1 MTAHSACI
9 ELLGTP
15 TVRGTSV
22 VDPRTIGGPRC
33 VEALAYLTVHRHRD
47 VTADELASIIW
58 PRGRPKSWNAA
69 ARSVLTKVREALNT
83 AGIPGDS
90 LRSRGG
96 LLQLALPDWVQVD
109 LEVIRE
115 FCRRSGGG
123 LPARVRADRAH
134 DAHRALSDPLLR
146 GVVGAWADEL
156 QAERVSLLV
165 TALDIDAQASAED
178 GSFERSISCAEAV
191 ISIDPLVERAYRHA
205 MRGHIA
211 LGDRA
216 QALEVAARCRR
227 ALTEHLGVDPSAE
240 TAQLFADALQDDR
253 AQHETFSAAAP
264 LIVGRD
270 TELDAIARTL
280 NSTAPGSSHCVVVTG
295 DAGSGKTTLV
305 REAMR
310 RARASGVT
318 VIFGRCSEDAVVPF
332 EPFVDAIE
340 GQLDDV
346 DSAQL
351 REWVDAHGTDVLRLL
366 PGSAQRFAH
375 IDVEFD
381 ASNNDRVSTMNAVRR
396 WLTGTVTKTPT
407 MLVVDDLQWASP
419 ASQSLL
425 RYLFQVCTT
434 AAICFVAV
442 ARTESLEDVELSA
455 TLDTATRLG
464 RTLRL
469 ELREFE
475 LGHLR
480 ELVTAHESNL
490 DPVQLLS
497 TTRGHPLFVTSI
509 LAAGRGED
517 PAERSEYPSSIV
529 SFVRR
534 AEHRLGADA
543 RLLLHA
549 CAVTGMSVPHIVL
562 RGATGELTND
572 RFDDAL
578 DELVR
583 VRLIAPADDGDLFE
597 LRHPIVRDVVYSV
610 IGPGARAALH
620 SKVGRALERT
630 SRDRQDAARL
640 AFHFGRGRI
649 DDRGSAGSYA
659 HRAAENAYAL
669 GAYEDAVQH
678 YRRALDWTP
687 VDEAATRCSM
697 SIGLGL
703 SLRAMRDPSA
713 RDTAM
718 AALTMARQLG
728 DRTLQ
733 NDAIAASERR
743 GMEFV
748 QRYAS
753 DAERVAVIDSMCAE
767 LEAEGRTVSREYAV
781 LASQRV
787 IEQAWGTDYRERART
802 IVHAAGIARSLGDTR
817 LLASV
822 NVAALIG
829 LRVPHSADV
838 VAAALVDLDEL
849 VDADPSV
856 MNDATV
862 AVWLSRARLE
872 AGDLGGAMACLDAI
886 TDAHVDGDP
895 ELRWLIDYGRLG
907 VALAAGDL
915 IACEA
920 ALDGIRAVPPSP
932 TDTGYY
938 GRLLPALTALRT
950 LRGDMGEVAS
960 QAEAMRARTHDNPV
974 LRPALAVALIDVG
987 RTAEATE
994 LIEWY
999 TPQRLDAIPVDPMW
1013 LSTMTLIA
1021 RAASELVL
1029 TWLCEYVYR
1038 LLLDHQNCVVLT
1050 WASLYGVVH
1059 HHLASLAWALGDDAT
1074 AHRHIGAARTIH
1086 AQRGFA
1092 AWSVETDALA
1102 LRIQAATGSVDVAE
1116 VAAVRDRAERIG
1128 ATAVLRRLRATQLS
1142 HSSLGVATDAPSDRG
1157 SR

>member
-47 VTADELASIIW
+47 VSADELASIIW
-58 PRGRPKSWNAA
+58 PHGRPKSWNAA

-96 LLQLALPDWVQVD
+96 LLQLALPDWVHVD

-146 GVVGAWADEL
+146 GVVGAWAEEL

-165 TALDIDAQASAED
+165 AALDIDAQASAED
-178 GSFERSISCAEAV
+178 GSFERSISCAEAI
-191 ISIDPLVERAYRHA
+191 ISIDPLVERAYRRA

-216 QALEVAARCRR
+216 QALEVAARCRT
-227 ALTEHLGVDPSAE
+227 ALTEHLGVDPSPE
-240 TAQLFADALQDDR
+240 TAQLFADALQNDW
-253 AQHETFSAAAP
+253 ANTEPVGMATK
-264 LIVGRD
+264 LIVARD
-270 TELDAIARTL
+270 SELDAIARTV
-280 NSTAPGSSHCVVVTG
+280 NSTAPGDCHCVVVTG

-310 RARASGVT
+310 RARATGVT

-351 REWVDAHGTDVLRLL
+351 RDWVDANGNDVLRLL

-375 IDVEFD
+375 IDVESD
-381 ASNNDRVSTMNAVRR
+381 ASSNDRVSTMNAVRR
-396 WLTGTVTKTPT
+396 WLTGAARNTTT

-419 ASQSLL
+419 ASHSML

-434 AAICFVAV
+434 ASICFVVV

-464 RTLRL
+464 QTRRL

-475 LGHLR
+475 LAHLR
-480 ELVTAHESNL
+480 ELLTAHESDL
-490 DPVQLLS
+490 DPVQLLN

-509 LAAGRGED
+509 LAAGRSDG
-517 PAERSEYPSSIV
+517 PAERSEYPSTIV
-529 SFVRR
+529 GFVRR
-534 AEHRLGADA
+534 SEHRLGADA

-549 CAVTGMSVPHIVL
+549 CVVAGMSTPLVVL

-572 RFDDAL
+572 RFEDAL

-583 VRLIAPADDGDLFE
+583 ARLIAPADDGDLFE
-597 LRHPIVRDVVYSV
+597 VRHPIVRNVVYTD
-610 IGPGARAALH
+610 IGPGARTALH
-620 SKVGRALERT
+620 SNIGRALERT
-630 SRDRQDAARL
+630 TRDRQDAARL
-640 AFHFGRGRI
+640 AFHFGRGRV
-649 DDRGSAGSYA
+649 DDRVRAGSYA

-669 GAYEDAVQH
+669 GAYEDACQH

-687 VDEAATRCSM
+687 VDDAATRCSM

-703 SLRAMRDPSA
+703 SQRAMRDPSA
-713 RDTAM
+713 RGTAM
-718 AALTMARQLG
+718 DALTTARQLG

-733 NDAIAASERR
+733 HDAIAASTRR
-743 GMEFV
+743 GVEFV
-748 QRYAS
+748 QRYAP
-753 DAERVAVIDSMCAE
+753 DAERVAVIHAMCAE

-781 LASQRV
+781 LAIQRV
-787 IEQAWGTDYRERART
+787 IEQAWGADYSERART
-802 IVHAAGIARSLGDTR
+802 IVHASDIARSVGETT
-817 LLASV
+817 LLASG

-829 LRVPHSADV
+829 LRVPHCAHL
-838 VAAALVDLDEL
+838 VAAALADLDEL
-849 VDADPSV
+849 VDSHPSV

-862 AVWLSRARLE
+862 AVWLSRARVE
-872 AGDLGGAMACLDAI
+872 AGNLDGAMRCLDAI

-907 VALAAGDL
+907 VSLAAGDL

-950 LRGDMGEVAS
+950 LRGDMGEIVR
-960 QAEAMRARTHDNPV
+960 QAETMRAHAHDNPV
-974 LRPALAVALIDVG
+974 LRPALAVALMDVG
-987 RTAEATE
+987 RHAEATE

-999 TPQRLDAIPVDPMW
+999 TPERLDAIPIDPMW
-1013 LSTMTLIA
+1013 LSTMVLIA
-1021 RAASELVL
+1021 RAASELML
-1029 TWLCEYVYR
+1029 KWLCEFVYR
-1038 LLLDHQNCVVLT
+1038 ILLDHEDCVVLT

-1059 HHLASLAWALGDDAT
+1059 HHLASLAWALEDDAC
-1074 AHRHIGAARTIH
+1074 AHRHLDAARTIH

-1102 LRIQAATGSVDVAE
+1102 LRIRAATGSVDAAE
-1116 VAAVRDRAERIG
+1116 VDAVLARAERLG
-1128 ATAVLRRLRATQLS
+1128 ATAVLRRLRATGLL
-1142 HSSLGVATDAPSDRG
+1142 HS
-1157 SR
+1157 